1 MLDYQKR
8 VVDEKRELDDKI
20 KKLRDFHTTDHYHA
34 LVEAEQQR
42 LWAQLNV
49 MQTYSSILGERI
61 GAFALGD

>member
-1 MLDYQKR
+1 MLDYQLR
-8 VVDEKRELDDKI
+8 VVEEKRELDEKI
-20 KKLRDFHTTDHYHA
+20 KKLRDFRTTDHHNA

-61 GAFALGD
+61 GTWAT